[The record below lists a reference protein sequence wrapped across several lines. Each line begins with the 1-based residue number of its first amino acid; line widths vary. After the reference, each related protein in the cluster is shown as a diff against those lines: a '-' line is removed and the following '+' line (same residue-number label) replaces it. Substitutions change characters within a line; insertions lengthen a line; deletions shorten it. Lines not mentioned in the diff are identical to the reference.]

1 MPCSTTTPSAAK
13 PTRDDIIRL
22 VGDVDD
28 ATVMAIEATRATY
41 VEIEKAVKWA
51 SGNAEQ
57 LGKAGR
63 QLSAHAEA
71 VYNILLTHPSFAPP
85 ERER

>member
-1 MPCSTTTPSAAK
+1 MPSISPRNKTR
-13 PTRDDIIRL
+13 PTHDDIVHL

-28 ATVMAIEATRATY
+28 ATVVAIEATRATHT
-41 VEIEKAVKWA
+41 EIEEAVKWA
-51 SGNAEQ
+51 SGDAEQ

-63 QLSAHAEA
+63 QLSAAAEA
-71 VYNILLTHPSFAPP
+71 VYNILLTDPSFGPP

>member
-1 MPCSTTTPSAAK
+1 MPRSTTTPGAAK
-13 PTRDDIIRL
+13 PTHDDIIHL
-22 VGDVDD
+22 VGEIDD

-41 VEIEKAVKWA
+41 VEIEEAVKWA
-51 SGNAEQ
+51 SGNAEE

-71 VYNILLTHPSFAPP
+71 VYNILLTDPSFAPP
-85 ERER
+85 DRER